1 MSASDSQAVA
11 SPQPAGGAVDGHTD
25 EKAPGS
31 SYIHGQHSNEGV
43 ISSAQGQELHVDT
56 SVPELH
62 ANTSVPD
69 DALPPSPVTCECCKQ
84 SLSTLPNRSF
94 VDCTKAPDLCGREIN
109 LRDRARDQMYIG
121 VRKYCVVCLEKFYG
135 VANSTHLSTHILPGC
150 PYRLTDP
157 LRCNALES
165 CALIINNT
173 Q

>member
-1 MSASDSQAVA
+1 MSASPAVA
-11 SPQPAGGAVDGHTD
+11 SPAGGAVDGHTD

-135 VANSTHLSTHILPGC
+135 VANSTHYLVYPYPTGLSLQVDGS
-150 PYRLTDP
+150 L
-157 LRCNALES
+157 ALQCS
-165 CALIINNT
+165 
-173 Q
+173 

>member
-43 ISSAQGQELHVDT
+43 ISPAQYGQGLHVDT
-56 SVPELH
+56 SVP
-62 ANTSVPD
+62 D
-69 DALPPSPVTCECCKQ
+69 DVLPSSPVTCECCKQ

-150 PYRLTDP
+150 PYRLIP
-157 LRCNALES
+157 CVAMLLC
-165 CALIINNT
+165 INC
-173 Q
+173 

>member
-11 SPQPAGGAVDGHTD
+11 SPQPAGGAVVGHTD
-25 EKAPGS
+25 ETAPGS

-43 ISSAQGQELHVDT
+43 ISSAQHGQELHAD
-56 SVPELH
+56 
-62 ANTSVPD
+62 TSVPD
-69 DALPPSPVTCECCKQ
+69 DVLPPSPVTCECCKQ

-135 VANSTHLSTHILPGC
+135 VANSTRLSTHILPGC
-150 PYRLTDP
+150 PYK
-157 LRCNALES
+157 
-165 CALIINNT
+165 LIPCVVNT

>member
-1 MSASDSQAVA
+1 MSASPAVA
-11 SPQPAGGAVDGHTD
+11 SPAGGAVDGHTD

-43 ISSAQGQELHVDT
+43 ISSAQYGQGLHVDT
-56 SVPELH
+56 SVP
-62 ANTSVPD
+62 D
-69 DALPPSPVTCECCKQ
+69 DVLPSSPVTCECCKQ